1 MTILPTTSQG
11 SKHSHL
17 LDSLTNHDKS
27 DLQSTTLH
35 SVTHL
40 VLDWTGKIQFTP
52 NQTLSRWS
60 ITLAFSN
67 LEDQTYTRWV
77 KLGISQL
84 HSTFMTLIERQ
95 IQSSRR
101 NSIFRVFANPIMRK
115 TATLFLSASNLKEE
129 PLALYTPRRFLA
141 KWRSHGKMSL
151 LSALGSVLIKTMLM
165 KSPAEVLWCT
175 KTVLV
180 KTSTK
185 IVAGRHRDA
194 QKIEV
199 LRAYTLRR

>member
-67 LEDQTYTRWV
+67 LEDQTCTRWV

-84 HSTFMTLIERQ
+84 HSTFMTHLVYIEFLVYQ
-95 IQSSRR
+95 VAFASKLYSLQNHATSAQSHPHSHLQQKLSQLTFIR
-101 NSIFRVFANPIMRK
+101 NLLRPELTAGMNTELHASCRIAEYNRFPFRDLLDELRTV
-115 TATLFLSASNLKEE
+115 AS
-129 PLALYTPRRFLA
+129 
-141 KWRSHGKMSL
+141 
-151 LSALGSVLIKTMLM
+151 M
-165 KSPAEVLWCT
+165 KVILTEFIPQV
-175 KTVLV
+175 
-180 KTSTK
+180 
-185 IVAGRHRDA
+185 
-194 QKIEV
+194 
-199 LRAYTLRR
+199 